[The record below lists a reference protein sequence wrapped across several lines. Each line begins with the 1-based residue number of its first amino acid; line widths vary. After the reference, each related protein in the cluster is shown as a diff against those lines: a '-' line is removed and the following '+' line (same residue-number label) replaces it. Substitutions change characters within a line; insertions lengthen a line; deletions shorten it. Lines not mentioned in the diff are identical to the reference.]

1 MPMDGVTI
9 YLEAKE
15 LNRLL
20 AGGRVDKITQP
31 ERDEVIILIRNNN
44 ENYSLLLSASA
55 GCARANITR
64 VKKANPLEPPNLC
77 MLMRKHLI
85 GGRVRRVSQCESDRI
100 LEIEIE
106 HRDELG
112 DDTSKTIICEFMGK
126 HSNIIL
132 VTAEGRIIESAR
144 RVNDT
149 MSGFRE
155 VLPGLNYRR
164 PPAHG
169 KIPFDKPDASA
180 LSERLRG
187 SESALYKALQENVSG
202 LSSPLARE
210 LALRAAGD
218 EDARVSDIDTMAV
231 CDMVFRSLEFLIN
244 NPVPAILK
252 NDEGEAK
259 DILAFEYLSRVGQ
272 PMRKYATLSEAIDDY
287 YVQRD
292 LSERIKQ
299 KSASIAK
306 TLKNNIERLE
316 KKLALQ
322 TEALEGGA
330 RMEEYRIKGE
340 LLSACPHLI
349 KKGMKTAN
357 VPNYYDENGGYMQ
370 IELDERISAAANA
383 QRYFKLYRKAQN
395 ARKLASEQIDG
406 IMKELNYLEGQSENL
421 KLCADEASLWELRED
436 LLNEGYIKDTASRR
450 NRKALPP
457 SEPLKFLS
465 EDGTAVFVGKNNV
478 QNEKLTFGAK
488 PDEVWL
494 HAKDIPG
501 SHVIIKSE
509 NPSDE
514 TLLFAAR
521 LAAKHSKAGASS
533 QVPVDYANR
542 KYVKKPSG
550 AKPGFV
556 IYTHQRTLFVN
567 PL

>member
-1 MPMDGVTI
+1 MPMDGVTV
-9 YLEAKE
+9 YLAAQE
-15 LNRLL
+15 LNSML

-31 ERDEVIILIRNNN
+31 ERDEVIILIRNNG
-44 ENYSLLLSASA
+44 ENHSLLLSASA
-55 GCARANITR
+55 GCARANITH
-64 VKKANPLEPPNLC
+64 VKKSNPLEPPNLC

-112 DDTSKTIICEFMGK
+112 DDTTKTIVCEFMGK

-132 VTAEGRIIESAR
+132 ISAEGRIIESAR
-144 RVNDT
+144 RVNET

-155 VLPGLNYRR
+155 VLPGLSYRR
-164 PPAHG
+164 PPEHG
-169 KIPFDKPDASA
+169 KIPFDKPDIAA
-180 LSERLRG
+180 LAERLRG
-187 SESALYKALQENVSG
+187 SEIALYKALQENVSG
-202 LSSPLARE
+202 LSSQLARE

-218 EDARVSDIDTMAV
+218 EDARLGETDTYAV
-231 CDMVFRSLEFLIN
+231 CENVFRSLEYLISH
-244 NPVPAILK
+244 PSPAILK

-259 DILAFEYLSRVGQ
+259 DILAFEYLSREGQ
-272 PMRKYATLSEAIDDY
+272 PIKKYPTLSEAIDDY

-292 LSERIKQ
+292 VSERIKQ

-306 TLKNNIERLE
+306 TIKTNIERLE
-316 KKLALQ
+316 KKLVLQ

-340 LLSACPHLI
+340 MLSACPYLI
-349 KKGMKTAN
+349 KKGMKIVS
-357 VPNYYDENGGYMQ
+357 VPNYYDENGGY
-370 IELDERISAAANA
+370 IEVELDERLSAVANA
-383 QRYFKLYRKAQN
+383 QRYFKMYRKAQN
-395 ARKLASEQIDG
+395 ARKLAGEQIES

-436 LLNEGYIKDTASRR
+436 LLSEGYIKDTASRR

-457 SEPLKFLS
+457 SEPLKYMS
-465 EDGTAVFVGKNNV
+465 EDGTVVLVGKNNV
-478 QNEKLTFGAK
+478 QNEKLTFGSK

-494 HAKDIPG
+494 HVKDIPG

-509 NPSDE
+509 SPSDA

-533 QVPVDYANR
+533 QVPVDYAKR

-550 AKPGFV
+550 SKPGFV
-556 IYTHQRTLFVN
+556 IYTHQHTLFVN